1 MVLTV
6 KAELKLFSDK
16 HLNMQPEQTHLWRE
30 TYWQIMLFYLAQVPP
45 PLILLLLLFWSYLSK
60 LLQCFPS
67 CKNTNCHHHNL
78 SPKRVQKQQW
88 WGGGGLL
95 PYISYRYVPP
105 HWEGFLHRFGLKTGI
120 HFAHFALESGMVF
133 EGTTGLYE
141 HLHCFNS
148 KWARKKEKYCKFEM
162 DLKNFLVCAL
172 I

>member
-45 PLILLLLLFWSYLSK
+45 PWSCFCSYFEATCPNYFNVFLAVKILTVIIIIYHQNECRNSS
-60 LLQCFPS
+60 
-67 CKNTNCHHHNL
+67 
-78 SPKRVQKQQW
+78 
-88 WGGGGLL
+88 GGGGLL